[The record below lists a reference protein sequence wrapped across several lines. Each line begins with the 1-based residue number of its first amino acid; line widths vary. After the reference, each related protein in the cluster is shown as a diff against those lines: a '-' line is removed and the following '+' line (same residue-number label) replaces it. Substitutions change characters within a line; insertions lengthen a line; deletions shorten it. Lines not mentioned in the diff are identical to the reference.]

1 MKLEN
6 KLKLSYFKIKFFIC
20 VQVTEEDTTPTEFG
34 LSCEDVEGE
43 NSYACINIT
52 VTDVND
58 CSPVFSENPFLTG
71 NN

>member
-1 MKLEN
+1 MKLADEI
-6 KLKLSYFKIKFFIC
+6 KLSVFFIC
-20 VQVTEEDTTPTEFG
+20 VQVTEEDTTPTE
-34 LSCEDVEGE
+34 LELLCEDVVES

-71 NN
+71 KN